1 MVSGETLG
9 MSKRLDVPYDEA
21 LPKVREA
28 LKAQGFGILTEI
40 DVRATLREKLNQDF
54 RPYTILGACNP
65 RLAHRALESNLD
77 IGLLLPCNVIVYES
91 DGGSVV
97 SAFDPEVVMRLAD
110 SAALDAVASEAKAL
124 LIKALDQL

>member
-21 LPKVREA
+21 LTKVREA
-28 LKAQGFGILTEI
+28 LKEQGFGILTEI
-40 DVRATLREKLNQDF
+40 DVRATLREKLDQDF

-97 SAFDPEVVMRLAD
+97 SAFDPEVGMRLAD
-110 SAALDAVASEAKAL
+110 NAALDAVASEAKAL

>member
-9 MSKRLDVPYDEA
+9 MSKRLDIPYDEA

-97 SAFDPEVVMRLAD
+97 SAFDPEVGMRLAD
-110 SAALDAVASEAKAL
+110 SVALDAVASEAKAL

>member
-9 MSKRLDVPYDEA
+9 MSKRLDIPYDEA
-21 LPKVREA
+21 LLKVREA

-97 SAFDPEVVMRLAD
+97 SAFDPEVGMRLAD
-110 SAALDAVASEAKAL
+110 DPALDAVASEAKARL
-124 LIKALDQL
+124 LAAPDRP

>member
-9 MSKRLDVPYDEA
+9 MSKRLDIPYDEA

-97 SAFDPEVVMRLAD
+97 SAFDPEVGMRLAD